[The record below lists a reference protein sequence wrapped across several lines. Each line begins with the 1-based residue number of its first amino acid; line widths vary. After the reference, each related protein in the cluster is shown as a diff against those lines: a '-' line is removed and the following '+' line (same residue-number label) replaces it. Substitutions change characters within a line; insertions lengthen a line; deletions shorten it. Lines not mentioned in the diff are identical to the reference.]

1 MVEIK
6 IPLAP
11 RGGVLIPLG
20 FLKLR
25 IPWDECSQQSTQPSP
40 ARGYPR
46 QIKMSLQ
53 KLRKFY
59 ELKRIERAN
68 TVAGGKVRRK
78 ESPAEHSWSC
88 LILAD
93 YFLSRMSDKM
103 SGKASEQKPKLD
115 RLKVYE
121 LLMYHDVVEIEAGDI
136 NLLNEQERKHKS
148 EREKKAAHVLHQ
160 HLPAELGKKFLA
172 LFHEYEEGK
181 SKEARFAKAIDALDA
196 EIHELDYKEDWKGWT
211 EEFLR
216 KKKGPLFEEFP
227 ELKEAFEEIMSF
239 VKKGG
244 YFGR

>member
-1 MVEIK
+1 MEL
-6 IPLAP
+6 P
-11 RGGVLIPLG
+11 
-20 FLKLR
+20 
-25 IPWDECSQQSTQPSP
+25 
-40 ARGYPR
+40 
-46 QIKMSLQ
+46 

-59 ELKRIERAN
+59 QLKRIERAN
-68 TVAGGKVRRK
+68 TVAKRK

-93 YFLSRMSDKM
+93 YFLSRRSRGGGGDESKHM
-103 SGKASEQKPKLD
+103 LD

-121 LLMYHDVVEIEAGDI
+121 LLLYHDVVEIEAGDI
-136 NLLNEQERKHKS
+136 NLLNEQERKQKA
-148 EREKKAAHVLHQ
+148 EREKKAAHILHQ
-160 HLPAELGKKFLA
+160 HLPAELGKKFLT

-227 ELKEAFEEIMSF
+227 ELKEAFEEIMEF
-239 VKKGG
+239 VKKEG

>member
-1 MVEIK
+1 M
-6 IPLAP
+6 
-11 RGGVLIPLG
+11 G
-20 FLKLR
+20 F
-25 IPWDECSQQSTQPSP
+25 
-40 ARGYPR
+40 
-46 QIKMSLQ
+46 Q

-93 YFLSRMSDKM
+93 YFLSKIK
-103 SGKASEQKPKLD
+103 GPQLD

-136 NLLNEQERKHKS
+136 NLLNEQERKHKA

-181 SKEARFAKAIDALDA
+181 TKEAKFAKAIDALDA

-211 EEFLR
+211 EDFLR

-227 ELKEAFEEIMSF
+227 ELQEAFEEIMEF
-239 VKKGG
+239 VKEEG
-244 YFGR
+244 YFT